1 MRIGL
6 LAFVLLLL
14 ISAETKPKCFVK
26 KNKAAVFTNYKTLAW
41 IAPFDTVRG
50 KHDKQRPYEH
60 FIVEQVDKQ
69 MLAKGYTLDSIHPD
83 IVLMY
88 DARVNH
94 EEIQKQTPTTTV
106 SVGVYMPYYY
116 GTNYYG
122 GYYFDPEG
130 YRNQNY
136 YPINSVGYYGGYYIQ
151 ATQPANSSKPP
162 TKYVVEEGNIVFNV
176 FDTKTKQVIWSAGAK
191 EKVNIETDLG
201 SDLKTVIE
209 AAWSKFPQK

>member
-1 MRIGL
+1 MRGVLFL
-6 LAFVLLLL
+6 LSIVLASASSQPKTFVQ
-14 ISAETKPKCFVK
+14 KQK
-26 KNKAAVFTNYKTLAW
+26 KADFSRYKTFAW
-41 IAPFDTVRG
+41 IAPYDTVQGQHVR
-50 KHDKQRPYEH
+50 KRPYEH
-60 FIVEQVDKQ
+60 FIVEQIDKQ
-69 MLAKGYTLDSIHPD
+69 MLAKGYTLDSIQPD

-88 DARVNH
+88 DAHITH
-94 EEIQKQTPTTTV
+94 EEKERQQSNTTV
-106 SVGVYMPYYY
+106 GFAIYMPYYY

-176 FDTKTKQVIWSAGAK
+176 FDTKTKQVIMECWG
-191 EKVNIETDLG
+191 
-201 SDLKTVIE
+201 
-209 AAWSKFPQK
+209 